1 MAALAILQ
9 HDARVEARLSDALS
23 GAHEVVV
30 RPTWRALEEAI
41 GKGDVEG
48 CLIDADHPDAATA
61 SRRIT
66 ALRSSF
72 PDLAIITCIDA
83 HRAEEYF
90 DLGSLGV
97 DGLVV
102 SDERPAKVRAD
113 IDAALS
119 RARAQRIE
127 RILVHRV
134 PAPGPEAVAWAMEHA
149 GPDTS
154 VSRLAAALGHSP
166 RTLRNAL
173 QEARLP
179 GPAKI
184 LLWGRLLLAGA
195 RLGGDGRR
203 VEDVAFSLGY
213 STATSFAR
221 AMKVHTGLTPA
232 GVSRRGGM
240 EAVLEALIQRHGR
253 HRRRSS
259 GSGGRRAL
267 QRALRVLGVAVL
279 AGSTLAASGCATVG
293 LGGSGVDRGSV
304 DDVLRR
310 PPFDQMHVGVLAVD
324 ATTGDVLYDHNAERK
339 FIPASN
345 QKILVTATALSLL
358 GAEHRFRTEVWA
370 TGTLRDGHLDG
381 DLVLVASGDPS
392 LSDRYWPNG
401 TAALAALADSVRAAG
416 VRYVAGRVF
425 VDVAAWDSATV
436 GPTWE
441 VEDLRYSYGSTGGAF
456 AMDEGTLEA
465 VVKSGQHAGDTAR
478 VAWAP
483 VGTHDFVS
491 SRVVTVPA
499 DSSTRIRPTY
509 LPESRRIVLEG
520 VIAAGS
526 SDTLSFATRDPVR
539 QAAHAWLL
547 ALRRAGVESE
557 GLQIG
562 WSPHQAV
569 GGGCRS
575 GALESCGAAGLV
587 AALQSPPLSELV
599 AGILEPSQNWMT
611 EQLVRALGA
620 HAGERGSWDEGI
632 AVMERFLVDSVGV
645 DSTDVAPR
653 DGSGLSA
660 YNLVTPRA
668 LARVLTYMHR
678 GPHAAEYRS
687 AMAEPAEEDSTLET
701 RLAGLEGRL
710 FAKTG
715 TISNVNSLSG
725 YLVRDDGRE
734 LVFSVLTNG
743 SGLPASQVRRAI
755 DDVVEILAR

>member
-9 HDARVEARLSDALS
+9 HDARVEARLTDALS
-23 GAHEVVV
+23 GAHDVLV
-30 RPTWRALEEAI
+30 RPTWMAMEETI
-41 GKGDVEG
+41 GRGDVEG

-61 SRRIT
+61 SRRIS
-66 ALRSSF
+66 ALRDTF
-72 PDLAIITCIDA
+72 PDIAIITCIDPN
-83 HRAEEYF
+83 RAEEYF

-102 SDERPAKVRAD
+102 SDERPTKVRAD

-127 RILVHRV
+127 RILVDRLD
-134 PAPGPEAVAWAMEHA
+134 APGPAAVAWAMEHA

-166 RTLRNAL
+166 RSLRGAL
-173 QEARLP
+173 QSADLP
-179 GPAKI
+179 GPGRI

-195 RLGGDGRR
+195 RLGDDDRR

-232 GVSRRGGM
+232 AVSRRGGM
-240 EAVLEALIQRHGR
+240 EVVLEALIPPAERV
-253 HRRRSS
+253 RRRAS
-259 GSGGRRAL
+259 GSGGKALHRPLRAL
-267 QRALRVLGVAVL
+267 GLALTSG
-279 AGSTLAASGCATVG
+279 TLALLASGCATFG
-293 LGGSGVDRGSV
+293 IGGSGVDRGALGETLTS
-304 DDVLRR
+304 
-310 PPFDQMHVGVLAVD
+310 PPFDQMHVGVLAAD
-324 ATTGDVLYDHNAERK
+324 ATTGEVLYDHNGQRK

-345 QKILVTATALSLL
+345 QKILITATALSLL
-358 GAEHRFRTEVWA
+358 GPDHRFRTEVWA
-370 TGTLRDGHLDG
+370 AGTLRDGHLEG

-392 LSDRYWPNG
+392 MSDRYWPSG
-401 TAALAALADSVRAAG
+401 THALEALADSVRAAG

-425 VDVAAWDSATV
+425 VDVAMWDSATV

-456 AMDEGTLEA
+456 AIDEGTLEA
-465 VVKSGQHAGDTAR
+465 VVRPGAEIGDTAR
-478 VAWAP
+478 VTWNP
-483 VGTHDFVS
+483 VGTHDFVVS
-491 SRVVTVPA
+491 QVVTVPA
-499 DSSTRIRPTY
+499 DSSTRIRPSY
-509 LPESRRIVLEG
+509 LPESRKILLEG
-520 VIAAGS
+520 TVAVGTT
-526 SDTLSFATRDPVR
+526 DTTSFATRDPVR
-539 QAAHAWLL
+539 QAAHAWLR

-562 WSPHQAV
+562 WRSDRAV
-569 GGGCRS
+569 GAGCRS
-575 GALESCGAAGLV
+575 GALDSCGSAGLV
-587 AALQSPPLSELV
+587 AVIESPPVSELV

-611 EQLVRALGA
+611 EQLVRAMGA
-620 HAGERGSWDEGI
+620 HFGEEGSWSEGI
-632 AVMERFLVDSVGV
+632 DVVQRFLIDEVGV

-668 LARVLTYMHR
+668 LTRVLAYMHR
-678 GPHAAEYRS
+678 GPHAAAYRS
-687 AMAEPAEEDSTLET
+687 AMAEPSEEDSTLER
-701 RLAGLEGRL
+701 RLPGLEGRL

-725 YLVRDDGRE
+725 YLVREDGRE